1 MEGML
6 LCHVVVKQCF
16 GAYVVFHSYLFPAGF
31 VFKHGVTIKPQR
43 YCFLSFLTTPLGL
56 FLGRG
61 TLTGIFQGRCYYSF
75 HRVTRLLW
83 CDRLLKE
90 AAAKEENQKDSV
102 FSVIKDSSN
111 STIFPVGP
119 YLLWPTI
126 PGWPFSAG
134 IHQNSDTHYVKSSH
148 RAFCGLGE
156 AEAAR
161 QPPLAA
167 ELSPSVSPHRC
178 SMVGASQHGCSRRVP
193 KTIPHPLG
201 HAKDTQ
207 LCANEEEPAQKS
219 PPVVAQARTSISILL
234 SIACLFFSV
243 SSFCFG
249 FAPLLISF
257 LKYPGPNPSF

>member
-1 MEGML
+1 ML
-6 LCHVVVKQCF
+6 CFILTSSLQGLCSSTAWLLNPRGTVFSPFWLLLWVYFWAEEHLQ
-16 GAYVVFHSYLFPAGF
+16 AYFRVDVITLFTGLP
-31 VFKHGVTIKPQR
+31 VCCGVTG
-43 YCFLSFLTTPLGL
+43 C
-56 FLGRG
+56 
-61 TLTGIFQGRCYYSF
+61 
-75 HRVTRLLW
+75 W
-83 CDRLLKE
+83 
-90 AAAKEENQKDSV
+90 NQKDSV